1 MNLKLRISMT
11 FLSWSQLKVVLLVLL
26 FLSVSVTLAT
36 IPAETIINL
45 LGSNNALILMFVLG
59 SLGGLTTFSGIPY
72 HLVLMSLA
80 SGGLNPILLGIV
92 TALGVMV
99 GDSTMFL
106 LSKKVEHVL
115 PLSIHHVLGKVS
127 LWLKKWPALLTP
139 LLVLYGA
146 LSPFSNDFI
155 VASLSLLRY
164 TYRRIIIPL
173 AVGNIL
179 FNIGLAYIGIYGY
192 DWLTNIF

>member
-1 MNLKLRISMT
+1 MPVISRQ
-11 FLSWSQLKVVLLVLL
+11 QLKVIILVIV
-26 FLSVSVTLAT
+26 FVAVSVSLALV
-36 IPAETIINL
+36 PAETIINL
-45 LGSNNALILMFVLG
+45 VGSSNALLLMFVFG
-59 SLGGLTTFSGIPY
+59 AIGGLTTFSGIPY

-80 SGGLNPILLGIV
+80 AGGLNPISLGIV

-115 PLSIHHVLGKVS
+115 PPSLQHYLGK
-127 LWLKKWPALLTP
+127 LATWLKKWPVLLTP
-139 LLVLYGA
+139 GLVLYGS

-155 VASLSLLRY
+155 VASLSLLKY
-164 TYRRIIIPL
+164 SYRRIIIPL
-173 AVGNIL
+173 AVGNII

-192 DWLTNIF
+192 DWVTNLF